1 MLRGKYKREELGVKR
16 GNIQWKVKVD
26 NNILLFVNQ
35 GQGNKP
41 DSTYIYENHLDKE
54 NDILYMC
61 RDTDKG
67 WKEKLAKELNEVDK
81 VRIFY
86 REDRKPQW
94 YEFIYESIE
103 IIDNGF
109 RALGSDLEWR

>member
-1 MLRGKYKREELGVKR
+1 MLKGKYKREELGVKR
-16 GNIQWKVKVD
+16 GNIQWKAKVD

-61 RDTDKG
+61 RDTDEI
-67 WKEKLAKELNEVDK
+67 WKEKLVNEFDVADN

-86 REDRKPQW
+86 RDNKKPEW

-109 RALGSDLEWR
+109 KVIGSDL